1 MDHISFDNLQTNII
15 GVENLINAINSVES
29 IKKAVFTSSLL
40 VCKNGYIPKS
50 DTDYCAPNYYGEQS
64 DGVETCKGK

>member
-40 VCKNGYIPKS
+40 VCKT
-50 DTDYCAPNYYGEQS
+50 DTYQKAILIIVHQII
-64 DGVETCKGK
+64 VMRAK